1 MENKTLSVDSVS
13 ARKRTCVDVDNEESS
28 LKLRKTQS
36 DIDDKHESEDD
47 KIWEN
52 LKPGTLMRVRKTV
65 EIEELRKNT
74 LLDGN
79 VKINITKHGTMD
91 YEWNLTDK
99 NIVLQKNKK
108 CIITAIYIQN
118 NVGVFAD
125 LICFCPIDDFVK
137 MIMLQKVRFD
147 HTQQDFRFFERT
159 DDVLKLNLV
168 TEDHSWGKEK
178 RTETDEDDFSLDV
191 NNCDD
196 TWNALCMRLTQDDA
210 GEITGIE
217 DFVGQENRDI

>member
-99 NIVLQKNKK
+99 NIVMLKPCGHVCMCRGCVQDPRVTK
-108 CIITAIYIQN
+108 
-118 NVGVFAD
+118 
-125 LICFCPIDDFVK
+125 CPICRAQISEAESVEDRS
-137 MIMLQKVRFD
+137 I
-147 HTQQDFRFFERT
+147 
-159 DDVLKLNLV
+159 
-168 TEDHSWGKEK
+168 TEI
-178 RTETDEDDFSLDV
+178 
-191 NNCDD
+191 
-196 TWNALCMRLTQDDA
+196 DDA
-210 GEITGIE
+210 GG
-217 DFVGQENRDI
+217 FVSTQYCVQLLD